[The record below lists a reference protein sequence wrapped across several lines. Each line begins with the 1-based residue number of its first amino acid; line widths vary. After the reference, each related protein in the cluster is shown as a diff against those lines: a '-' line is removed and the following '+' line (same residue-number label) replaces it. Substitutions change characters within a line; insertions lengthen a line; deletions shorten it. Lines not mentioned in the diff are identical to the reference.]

1 MTRLTRL
8 AWISTGLGMLP
19 PCLMIIVGYP
29 WLGAASMGVVVAS
42 FALVLRMLVRSDQ
55 ERHRA
60 SLSYAQDA
68 TYMGGDPTTVIAAL
82 HRVPG
87 DEPDEHRM
95 STAAPS
101 TALPSRAYDQR
112 AYHHRRGPVLDW
124 RYRPPMV

>member
-8 AWISTGLGMLP
+8 AWISTGLEMLP
-19 PCLMIIVGYP
+19 PTLMVVLGYP
-29 WLGAASMGVVVAS
+29 WLGAASMGVVLAS
-42 FALVLRMLVRSDQ
+42 SALVLRMLVRSEQ

-60 SLSYAQDA
+60 TLSYAQEA

-87 DEPDEHRM
+87 DDLDDHRM
-95 STAAPS
+95 P
-101 TALPSRAYDQR
+101 TALPSRAYDQK
-112 AYHHRRGPVLDW
+112 AYHHRREPVLDW